1 MRVNYLQ
8 PLPPPHRH
16 PPPEHDGDLLD
27 HDRERTEAGRGGAA
41 SGGGFGEQAEQT
53 GEALLLERLSES
65 VWAEEEALEA
75 AAAAAAAT
83 TAIPSDVVNGTASP
97 ATAAAAPDDDGGYD
111 VSPEGT
117 LLFDGAAGVGAAAT
131 AEMEVRAAERA
142 LARVALEFGTAATSS
157 GIEWDERED
166 ERMSDEAAVA
176 AIMAAWNEEDDDEET
191 GGGLM
196 GRKEPRW
203 GAGEVGEWDR
213 GGDEAMEM
221 SALAVTLRQ
230 YPE

>member
-8 PLPPPHRH
+8 PLPPPHNS
-16 PPPEHDGDLLD
+16 PPAE
-27 HDRERTEAGRGGAA
+27 HDREGMEAGRGG
-41 SGGGFGEQAEQT
+41 GEGGFGEQAAPT

-65 VWAEEEALEA
+65 VWAEEKALEA
-75 AAAAAAAT
+75 AAAAAAAAAAT
-83 TAIPSDVVNGTASP
+83 TAVPGDGGDGMANLAAP
-97 ATAAAAPDDDGGYD
+97 AAAAADGSSD

-117 LLFDGAAGVGAAAT
+117 SFFDGAAGVGAAAA

-142 LARVALEFGTAATSS
+142 LARAALEFGTAATTSF

-166 ERMSDEAAVA
+166 ERMSDEAAA
-176 AIMAAWNEEDDDEET
+176 AAMAAWSEEDKEEEAAD
-191 GGGLM
+191 GGCM

-203 GAGEVGEWDR
+203 GEGEVGEWDR